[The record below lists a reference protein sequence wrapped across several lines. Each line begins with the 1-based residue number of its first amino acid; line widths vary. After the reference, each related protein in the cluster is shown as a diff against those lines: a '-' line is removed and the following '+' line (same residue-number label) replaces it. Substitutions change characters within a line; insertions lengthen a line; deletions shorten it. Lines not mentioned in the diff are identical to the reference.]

1 MFFWSLPRWTLHVQE
16 RAWYLSVHKI
26 VSWFFLKKEVVNLF
40 ISQWCF
46 IEKTSLYLLFFC
58 LLCVCLIKLAC
69 SFKYSRSHR
78 LSPIFMHLFL
88 KLICMLH
95 FSNLFVDSCLSSPLR
110 DKSYLEKALKQKWAA
125 FKTFCCFN
133 TTKLQCVQR
142 HLCVINFNSCWLHS
156 WLRADDLIFLCSS
169 LSAAHLLSAH
179 LAPAHS
185 PLLSCFFAS
194 LSHAR
199 THSTNARM
207 DTYMHARPPTPTLSI
222 RAAEMNAL
230 AHIQRLPGT
239 LTDFLYLWQ
248 PQLDTFY
255 SVLQLRPFEP
265 AKCVWQNHTPC
276 DKINKA

>member
-1 MFFWSLPRWTLHVQE
+1 MVFYRKDFLVFIVLLPFV
-16 RAWYLSVHKI
+16 
-26 VSWFFLKKEVVNLF
+26 
-40 ISQWCF
+40 
-46 IEKTSLYLLFFC
+46 
-58 LLCVCLIKLAC
+58 CVCLIKLTC
-69 SFKYSRSHR
+69 SCKYSRSHR

-95 FSNLFVDSCLSSPLR
+95 FNNLFVDSCLSSPLR

-133 TTKLQCVQR
+133 TTKLRCVQR
-142 HLCVINFNSCWLHS
+142 HLCVINFTSCWLHS

-194 LSHAR
+194 LSHTR

-230 AHIQRLPGT
+230 THIQRLPGT

-276 DKINKA
+276 DKINKASPPHYAFEMSHHVGC